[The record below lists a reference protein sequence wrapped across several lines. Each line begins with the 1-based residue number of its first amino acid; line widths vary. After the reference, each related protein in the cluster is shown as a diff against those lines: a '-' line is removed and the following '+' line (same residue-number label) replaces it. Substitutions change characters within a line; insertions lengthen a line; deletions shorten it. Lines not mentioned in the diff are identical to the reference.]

1 MRIDRIAPAAAL
13 AVVFLALLLPDVS
26 QAIPVFARKYGFNC
40 TMCHSNY
47 PRLND
52 YGTRYR
58 DNGYQLP
65 GRIQDERTVLATPPP
80 VALRTSGG
88 YTSDRFVHVTDAVRT
103 EQFMMNGLDLLS
115 AGLLGRN
122 LGYLLVYPPQVAASR
137 GVEGQD
143 GALEMANVVISNIYS
158 PWLNARVGRFE
169 PAYCAFS
176 AKRQLTVSPYEIY
189 DYTFPQGLPFSDT
202 QTGIEVSGHG
212 RLGSKYA
219 AGVADGSATN
229 RPGDGPSDAYLR
241 VSHTFMPGD
250 GQTMGQRLGLVGY
263 MGRARSGFD
272 GGCGCRKN
280 FTRFGADV
288 SLNLAHFNLGAQFL
302 MVQDDAKLWSLIE
315 KSDAKYSGGFA
326 ELSCLPM
333 TSLVGFAR
341 YDWVKTPDFVKQ
353 DITRITLGG
362 RFYFVDN
369 LALHLEY
376 SHRGEKVPG
385 SKDDAVE
392 DFVTSRFDYAF

>member
-1 MRIDRIAPAAAL
+1 MWTG
-13 AVVFLALLLPDVS
+13 S
-26 QAIPVFARKYGFNC
+26 
-40 TMCHSNY
+40 T
-47 PRLND
+47 
-52 YGTRYR
+52 
-58 DNGYQLP
+58 
-65 GRIQDERTVLATPPP
+65 
-80 VALRTSGG
+80 
-88 YTSDRFVHVTDAVRT
+88 RT

-122 LGYLLVYPPQVAASR
+122 LGYLLVYPPQVTASR
-137 GVEGQD
+137 GVQGQD

-189 DYTFPQGLPFSDT
+189 DYAFPQGVPFSDT

-219 AGVADGSATN
+219 VGVTNGSATN
-229 RPGDGPSDAYLR
+229 RSGDPPSDAYLR

-250 GQTMGQRLGLVGY
+250 GQTMGQRLGFVGY

-302 MVQDDAKLWSLIE
+302 MAQDDAKLWSLVE
-315 KSDAKYSGGFA
+315 KSDVKYSGGFA

-341 YDWVKTPDFVKQ
+341 YDWVTTPDFRQAGHHAHHGRRPLLLRGQPGPSSGVLASRREGSG
-353 DITRITLGG
+353 IEGRCGG
-362 RFYFVDN
+362 GFRHLAIRLRVLMPGRAGAKLRARPEGRSREGFQPCSSGSTVDLYGKRDGN
-369 LALHLEY
+369 SPTAAAT
-376 SHRGEKVPG
+376 GPG
-385 SKDDAVE
+385 SGFCSSAQR
-392 DFVTSRFDYAF
+392 SRTT